1 MGKSEKIKLIP
12 IVERTNPIYT
22 SKSLTGSVTGDWKW
36 QEGGREDF
44 KGGGK
49 IRKDWFKIVQTAFRS
64 LNSPLSIYISVYPF
78 SSTQEDD

>member
-49 IRKDWFKIVQTAFRS
+49 IRKD
-64 LNSPLSIYISVYPF
+64 
-78 SSTQEDD
+78 